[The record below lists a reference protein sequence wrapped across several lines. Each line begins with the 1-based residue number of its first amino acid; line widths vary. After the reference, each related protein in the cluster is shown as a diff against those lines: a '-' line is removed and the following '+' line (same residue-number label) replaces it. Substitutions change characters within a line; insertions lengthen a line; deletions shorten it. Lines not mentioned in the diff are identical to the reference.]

1 MYQSA
6 STGDDPG
13 QMRPSAAGASGMALD
28 HMIAALKLLDET
40 DISPA
45 VGARLEQALE
55 LLREE
60 LAKNS

>member
-1 MYQSA
+1 
-6 STGDDPG
+6 
-13 QMRPSAAGASGMALD
+13 MRPSAAGASGMALD